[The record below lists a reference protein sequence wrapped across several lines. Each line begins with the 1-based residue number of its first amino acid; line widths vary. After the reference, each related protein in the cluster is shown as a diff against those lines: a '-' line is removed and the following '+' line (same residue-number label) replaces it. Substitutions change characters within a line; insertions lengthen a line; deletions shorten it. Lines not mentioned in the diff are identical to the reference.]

1 MVMKKDCVFSK
12 NKLINFSIISFI
24 FSIFITSIDSLLF
37 IFEFF
42 SRLFTIIFDVI
53 YIFTFSINNFN
64 NSYIYGNKD

>member
-1 MVMKKDCVFSK
+1 MKKDCVFSK
-12 NKLINFSIISFI
+12 NKLINFSIISFM
-24 FSIFITSIDSLLF
+24 FSIIITSIDSLLF